1 VYNISRWYDMK
12 NIFSRT
18 AAVVVLYNP
27 EQEAIK
33 NIATYAGQ
41 ANKVYAVDNSD
52 SLANGLVGFSS
63 ETGNIEY
70 LPQGENLGVAAAL
83 NIGARRAIEEGY
95 DFLLTMDQDSR
106 ATPGMVQAMLDCIS
120 GRETDRV
127 GIVAPFHAVK
137 SDPQP
142 ARGGCE
148 EVLTVMTSGNLIN
161 LDVYRRVGPF
171 LDGLFIDYVDDEY
184 CLRLNAAGFKVI
196 RCNDVVLEHQLGNI
210 SGHNYRG
217 RTVYVSNQNS
227 MRRYYMVRNRFHVI
241 ERYRS
246 LYPEY
251 CARQLANLRG
261 EIKGIIL
268 FEEHKFSKLWMAAKG
283 YLDYRRGRMGRVRSE
298 KRVSGKLHE

>member
-1 VYNISRWYDMK
+1 MTTFDKYAATPHQHV
-12 NIFSRT
+12 
-18 AAVVVLYNP
+18 AAVTVLYHPDENVVENIIGYA
-27 EQEAIK
+27 EQADV
-33 NIATYAGQ
+33 
-41 ANKVYAVDNSD
+41 VYAVDNTPLPEAELGEHLSK
-52 SLANGLVGFSS
+52 A
-63 ETGNIEY
+63 GNVVY
-70 LPQGENLGVAAAL
+70 LPQGENRGMATAL
-83 NIGARRAIEEGY
+83 NIGAGRAIGDGY

-127 GIVAPFHAVK
+127 GIVSPFHAVK

-148 EVLTVMTSGNLIN
+148 EVLTVMTSGNLLN

-171 LDGLFIDYVDDEY
+171 LEGLFIDYVDDEY

-217 RTVYVSNQNS
+217 RTVHVSNQNS

-283 YLDYRRGRMGRVRSE
+283 YLDYRLGRMGRVRSE